1 MNNLSLYLVSV
12 LIWGSTWL
20 AITFQYGDVPPEVS
34 VAYRFA
40 LGAALLGAW
49 CLARRLPMRFTRREH
64 GWLALQGAL
73 MFGLNYTC
81 VYLAEQH
88 IPSGLMALIFS
99 LLAILNLLGAR
110 IIFRTPLTA
119 GVLAGSGL
127 GIAGVALV
135 CLPGLRQAFGGHG
148 GLGAGL
154 AFALLGTVASS
165 ASNLLAQRNHRA
177 GLPVLQGTAWAMGYG
192 AAFVALYALAA
203 GRPFVLDLS
212 ARYLGSLLYL
222 SVFGSVLAFTA
233 YLTLL
238 GRIGAGRAGYTSVAI
253 PVVAL
258 ALSTA
263 FEGLRWEWTLGVGA
277 LLCLAGNLLVLP
289 RPPRRASARAA
300 A

>member
-1 MNNLSLYLVSV
+1 MNNLALYLASV

-20 AITFQYGDVPPEVS
+20 VITFQYGKVPPEVS

-40 LGAALLGAW
+40 LAAILLSAW
-49 CLARRLPMRFTRREH
+49 CLARGWRMRFTLREH
-64 GWLALQGAL
+64 GWLALQGSL

-81 VYLAEQH
+81 VYVAEQH
-88 IPSGLMALIFS
+88 VPSGLMAVIFS
-99 LLAILNLLGAR
+99 LLAILNILGAR
-110 IIFRTPLTA
+110 AFFGTPLTP
-119 GVLAGSGL
+119 GVLAGSAL
-127 GIAGVALV
+127 GIGGVALV
-135 CLPGLRQAFGGHG
+135 CLPGLRLASAGHG

-154 AFALLGTVASS
+154 AFALLGTLAAS

-177 GLPVLQGTAWAMGYG
+177 GLPVLQGTAWAMAYG
-192 AAFVALYALAA
+192 AAFVGLYALAA
-203 GRPFVLDLS
+203 RRPFVLDLS
-212 ARYLGSLLYL
+212 ARYLASLLYL

-263 FEGLRWEWTLGVGA
+263 FEGLRWEWTLAAGA
-277 LLCLAGNLLVLP
+277 ALCVLGNLLVLP
-289 RPPRRASARAA
+289 RAPKVAEAA

>member
-1 MNNLSLYLVSV
+1 MNNLTLYLVSV

-20 AITFQYGDVPPEVS
+20 AITFQYGRVPPEVS

-40 LGAALLGAW
+40 LGSALLGAW
-49 CLARRLPMRFTRREH
+49 CLARGLRLRFTLREH

-73 MFGLNYTC
+73 MFGLNYAC

-110 IIFRTPLTA
+110 AFFGTPLTP
-119 GVLAGSGL
+119 GVLAGAAL

-135 CLPGLRQAFGGHG
+135 CLPGLRQAFHGHA
-148 GLGAGL
+148 GLGPGL
-154 AFALLGTVASS
+154 AFALLGTVGAS

-212 ARYLGSLLYL
+212 TRYVGSLLYL
-222 SVFGSVLAFTA
+222 SVFGSVVAFSA

-238 GRIGAGRAGYTSVAI
+238 GRIGAGRAGYTTVAI

-258 ALSTA
+258 ALSTT
-263 FEGLRWEWTLGVGA
+263 FEGLRWGWTLAAGA
-277 LLCLAGNLLVLP
+277 ALCLAGNLLVLP
-289 RPPRRASARAA
+289 RTPRPAEAA